1 MKMINK
7 IQGFIELTR
16 LDKPVGIYLLFWP
29 SFIGLLLGAIDRG
42 SIEFKNYFILI
53 IGTVLVR
60 SCGCII
66 NDINDYKFDRLVSR
80 TKNRPLASGKM
91 GMTEAWL
98 YFILLA
104 TLSLCLLFF
113 VPLYT
118 IYASLVVAVFIMI
131 YPLTKRFLKA
141 PQFFLGIT
149 FGSGT
154 IISFSLVSSDFSLS
168 LLILFIGTVLWII
181 SFDTIYAF
189 EDIADDLKIGI
200 NSTPILWGDQALNI
214 SKYLHLAFYVS
225 LALIGFI
232 NKFSLFFLLVL
243 IILLGLY
250 IHQRRLIN
258 NDQYLDA
265 FKFNNWIGMF
275 ASMGFVIEAF
285 LI

>member
-1 MKMINK
+1 MINK

-214 SKYLHLAFYVS
+214 AKYLHLAFYVS

>member
-1 MKMINK
+1 MINK

-189 EDIADDLKIGI
+189 EDITDDLKIGI

-214 SKYLHLAFYVS
+214 AKYLHLAFYVS

-275 ASMGFVIEAF
+275 ASMGFVVEAF

>member
-1 MKMINK
+1 MINK

-29 SFIGLLLGAIDRG
+29 SFIGLLLGVIDSG

-98 YFILLA
+98 YFTLLA

>member
-1 MKMINK
+1 MINK

-29 SFIGLLLGAIDRG
+29 SFIGLLLGAIDSG

-98 YFILLA
+98 YFTLLA

-225 LALIGFI
+225 LALISFI

-250 IHQRRLIN
+250 VHQRRLIN

>member
-1 MKMINK
+1 MINK

-80 TKNRPLASGKM
+80 TKNRPLASGRM

-214 SKYLHLAFYVS
+214 AKYLHLAFYVS

>member
-1 MKMINK
+1 MINK

-29 SFIGLLLGAIDRG
+29 SFIGLLLGAINSG

-98 YFILLA
+98 YFTLLA

-232 NKFSLFFLLVL
+232 NKFSLFFLLIL

>member
-1 MKMINK
+1 M
-7 IQGFIELTR
+7 
-16 LDKPVGIYLLFWP
+16 
-29 SFIGLLLGAIDRG
+29 
-42 SIEFKNYFILI
+42 
-53 IGTVLVR
+53 R

-98 YFILLA
+98 SFILLA

-154 IISFSLVSSDFSLS
+154 IIAFSLVSS
-168 LLILFIGTVLWII
+168 
-181 SFDTIYAF
+181 
-189 EDIADDLKIGI
+189 E
-200 NSTPILWGDQALNI
+200 
-214 SKYLHLAFYVS
+214 
-225 LALIGFI
+225 
-232 NKFSLFFLLVL
+232 
-243 IILLGLY
+243 
-250 IHQRRLIN
+250 
-258 NDQYLDA
+258 
-265 FKFNNWIGMF
+265 
-275 ASMGFVIEAF
+275 
-285 LI
+285 

>member
-1 MKMINK
+1 MINK

-29 SFIGLLLGAIDRG
+29 SFIGLLLGAIDSG

-98 YFILLA
+98 YFTLLA

-232 NKFSLFFLLVL
+232 NKFSLFFLLIL

>member
-1 MKMINK
+1 MINK

-29 SFIGLLLGAIDRG
+29 SFIGLLLGAINSG

-98 YFILLA
+98 YFTLLA

-232 NKFSLFFLLVL
+232 NKFSLFFLLAL

-275 ASMGFVIEAF
+275 ASIGFVVEAF

>member
-1 MKMINK
+1 MINK

-154 IISFSLVSSDFSLS
+154 IIAFSLVSSDFSLS

-275 ASMGFVIEAF
+275 ASIGFVIEAF

>member
-232 NKFSLFFLLVL
+232 NKFSLFFLLIL

>member
-1 MKMINK
+1 MINK

-154 IISFSLVSSDFSLS
+154 IIAFSLVSSDFSLS

-225 LALIGFI
+225 LAMIGFI

-250 IHQRRLIN
+250 IHQRRLVN

-275 ASMGFVIEAF
+275 ASMGFFIEAF

>member
-1 MKMINK
+1 MINK

-29 SFIGLLLGAIDRG
+29 SFIGLLLGAIDSG
-42 SIEFKNYFILI
+42 SIEFKNYFILL

-225 LALIGFI
+225 LALVGFI

-250 IHQRRLIN
+250 IHQRRLVN

-275 ASMGFVIEAF
+275 ASMGFFIEAF

>member
-1 MKMINK
+1 MINK

-232 NKFSLFFLLVL
+232 NKFSSFFLLVL

-275 ASMGFVIEAF
+275 ASIGFVIEAF

>member
-1 MKMINK
+1 MINK

-98 YFILLA
+98 YFTLLA

-214 SKYLHLAFYVS
+214 AKYLHLAFYVS

-250 IHQRRLIN
+250 IHQRRLIS

-275 ASMGFVIEAF
+275 ASMGFVVEAF

>member
-1 MKMINK
+1 MINK

-225 LALIGFI
+225 LALVGFI

>member
-154 IISFSLVSSDFSLS
+154 IIAFSLVSSDFSLS

-189 EDIADDLKIGI
+189 EDITDDLKIGI

-275 ASMGFVIEAF
+275 ASIGFVIEAF

>member
-1 MKMINK
+1 MINK

-29 SFIGLLLGAIDRG
+29 SFIGLLLGAIDSG

-200 NSTPILWGDQALNI
+200 NSTPILLGDQALNI

-243 IILLGLY
+243 IVLLGLY

-275 ASMGFVIEAF
+275 ASIGFVIEAF

>member
-1 MKMINK
+1 MINK

-118 IYASLVVAVFIMI
+118 IYA
-131 YPLTKRFLKA
+131 
-141 PQFFLGIT
+141 
-149 FGSGT
+149 
-154 IISFSLVSSDFSLS
+154 
-168 LLILFIGTVLWII
+168 
-181 SFDTIYAF
+181 F

-275 ASMGFVIEAF
+275 ASIGFVIEAF
-285 LI
+285 LV

>member
-1 MKMINK
+1 MINK

-29 SFIGLLLGAIDRG
+29 SFIGLLLGAIDSG

>member
-80 TKNRPLASGKM
+80 TKNRPLASGRM

-275 ASMGFVIEAF
+275 ASIGFVIEAF

>member
-1 MKMINK
+1 MINK

-104 TLSLCLLFF
+104 SLSLCLLFF

-275 ASMGFVIEAF
+275 ASIGFVIEAF

>member
-80 TKNRPLASGKM
+80 TKNRPLASGRM

-118 IYASLVVAVFIMI
+118 VYASLVVAVFIMI

-275 ASMGFVIEAF
+275 ASIGFVIEAF

>member
-1 MKMINK
+1 MINK

-214 SKYLHLAFYVS
+214 SKYLHLAFYSS
-225 LALIGFI
+225 LAMIGFI

-275 ASMGFVIEAF
+275 ASIGFVIEAF

>member
-1 MKMINK
+1 MINK

-42 SIEFKNYFILI
+42 SIEFKNYFILM

-118 IYASLVVAVFIMI
+118 IYTSLVVAVFIMI

-154 IISFSLVSSDFSLS
+154 IIAFSLVSSDFSLS

-214 SKYLHLAFYVS
+214 SKYLHLAFYSS
-225 LALIGFI
+225 LAMIGFI

-275 ASMGFVIEAF
+275 ASIGFVIEAF

>member
-1 MKMINK
+1 MINK

-98 YFILLA
+98 YFTLLA

>member
-1 MKMINK
+1 MINK

-214 SKYLHLAFYVS
+214 AKYLHLAFYVS

-275 ASMGFVIEAF
+275 ASIGFVIEAF

>member
-1 MKMINK
+1 MINK

-214 SKYLHLAFYVS
+214 SKYLHLAFYIS

-232 NKFSLFFLLVL
+232 NKFSLFFLIIL

-265 FKFNNWIGMF
+265 FKFNNWIGML

>member
-1 MKMINK
+1 MINK
-7 IQGFIELTR
+7 IQGFVELTR

-225 LALIGFI
+225 LAMIGFI

-275 ASMGFVIEAF
+275 ASIGFVIEAF

>member
-1 MKMINK
+1 MQQLNL
-7 IQGFIELTR
+7 FIELTR
-16 LDKPVGIYLLFWP
+16 LKKPIGYMLLFWP
-29 SFIGLLLGAIDRG
+29 CAWGLTLAYDFTNNINTYLLYIVFFFLG
-42 SIEFKNYFILI
+42 S
-53 IGTVLVR
+53 VLMR
-60 SCGCII
+60 SAGCIV
-66 NDINDYKFDRLVSR
+66 NDIVDRNLDKKVKR
-80 TKNRPLASGKM
+80 TKNRPLASKKM

-275 ASMGFVIEAF
+275 ASIGFVIEAF

>member
-1 MKMINK
+1 MINK

-243 IILLGLY
+243 IVLLGLY

-275 ASMGFVIEAF
+275 ASIGFVIEAF

>member
-1 MKMINK
+1 MINK

-29 SFIGLLLGAIDRG
+29 SFIGLLLGAIDSG

-98 YFILLA
+98 YFSLLA

-154 IISFSLVSSDFSLS
+154 IIAFSLVSSDFSLS

-258 NDQYLDA
+258 NHQYLNA

>member
-29 SFIGLLLGAIDRG
+29 SFIGLLLGVLDRG
-42 SIEFKNYFILI
+42 STEFKNYFILI

-80 TKNRPLASGKM
+80 TKNRPLASGRM

-104 TLSLCLLFF
+104 ILSLCLLFF

-189 EDIADDLKIGI
+189 EDIADDLKVGI

-250 IHQRRLIN
+250 IYQRRLIN

>member
-1 MKMINK
+1 MINK

-189 EDIADDLKIGI
+189 EDITDDLKIGI

-214 SKYLHLAFYVS
+214 AKYLHLAFYVS

>member
-1 MKMINK
+1 MINK

-118 IYASLVVAVFIMI
+118 IYASLVLAVFIMI

-154 IISFSLVSSDFSLS
+154 IIAFSLVSSDFSLS

-275 ASMGFVIEAF
+275 ASIGFVIEAF

>member
-1 MKMINK
+1 MINK

-29 SFIGLLLGAIDRG
+29 SFIGLLLGAIDSG
-42 SIEFKNYFILI
+42 SIEFKNYFILL

-275 ASMGFVIEAF
+275 ASIGFVIEAF

>member
-1 MKMINK
+1 MINK

-29 SFIGLLLGAIDRG
+29 SFIGLLLGAIDSG

-98 YFILLA
+98 YFTLLA

-118 IYASLVVAVFIMI
+118 IYVSLVVAVFIMI

-214 SKYLHLAFYVS
+214 SKYLHLAFYVL
-225 LALIGFI
+225 LALVGFI

-250 IHQRRLIN
+250 IHQRRLVN

-275 ASMGFVIEAF
+275 ASMGFFIEAF

>member
-154 IISFSLVSSDFSLS
+154 IIAFSLVSSDFSLS

-200 NSTPILWGDQALNI
+200 NSTPILWGNQALNI

-225 LALIGFI
+225 LAMIGFI

-275 ASMGFVIEAF
+275 ASIGFVIEAF

>member
-29 SFIGLLLGAIDRG
+29 SFIGLLLGVMDRG
-42 SIEFKNYFILI
+42 SIELKNYFILI

-131 YPLTKRFLKA
+131 YPRTKRFLKA

-232 NKFSLFFLLVL
+232 NEFSSFFLLVL

-258 NDQYLDA
+258 NNQYLDA
-265 FKFNNWIGMF
+265 FKFNNWIGIF